1 MSVQTTRDA
10 VRLVISI
17 VVCEGAGLIGSIFT
31 ASAIPVWYASLVKPY
46 FTPPNWLF
54 APAWLTLYLL
64 MAISA
69 FIVWRTGLD
78 KRQVRVALGIFVLQ
92 LVLNVL
98 WSLAFFGLHS
108 PLFGVIVILA
118 LWLAILLTIVRFFP
132 ISCAAGALLLP
143 YIGWV
148 TFAAILNIS
157 IRLLNT

>member
-1 MSVQTTRDA
+1 MSGQTTRDA

-31 ASAIPVWYASLVKPY
+31 ASAIPIWYASLVKPY

-108 PLFGVIVILA
+108 LLFGVIVILA

-132 ISCAAGALLLP
+132 ISRAAGALLLP

>member
-1 MSVQTTRDA
+1 MSGQTTRDA

-78 KRQVRVALGIFVLQ
+78 KRQVSVALGIFVLQ

-108 PLFGVIVILA
+108 LLFGVIVILA

-132 ISCAAGALLLP
+132 ISRAAGALLLP

-157 IRLLNT
+157 IWLLNT

>member
-31 ASAIPVWYASLVKPY
+31 ASAIPIWYASLVKPY

-108 PLFGVIVILA
+108 LLFGVIVILA

-132 ISCAAGALLLP
+132 ISRAAGALLLP

>member
-1 MSVQTTRDA
+1 MSGQTTRDA

-31 ASAIPVWYASLVKPY
+31 ASAIPIWYASLVKPY

-54 APAWLTLYLL
+54 APAWGTLYLL

-98 WSLAFFGLHS
+98 WSLAFFGLRS

-132 ISCAAGALLLP
+132 ISRAAGALLLP

>member
-10 VRLVISI
+10 VRLVTSI

-31 ASAIPVWYASLVKPY
+31 ASAIPIWYASLVKPY

-108 PLFGVIVILA
+108 LLFGVIVILA

-132 ISCAAGALLLP
+132 ISRAAGALLLP

>member
-108 PLFGVIVILA
+108 LLFGVIVILA

-132 ISCAAGALLLP
+132 ISRAAGALLLP

>member
-31 ASAIPVWYASLVKPY
+31 ASAIPIWYASLVKPY

-98 WSLAFFGLHS
+98 WSLAFFGLRS

-132 ISCAAGALLLP
+132 ISRAAGALLLP

-157 IRLLNT
+157 IWLLNT

>member
-1 MSVQTTRDA
+1 MEA
-10 VRLVISI
+10 L
-17 VVCEGAGLIGSIFT
+17 
-31 ASAIPVWYASLVKPY
+31 YASLVKPY

-54 APAWLTLYLL
+54 APAWGTLYLL

-98 WSLAFFGLHS
+98 WSLAFFGLRS

-132 ISCAAGALLLP
+132 ISRAAGALLLP

-157 IRLLNT
+157 IWLLNT